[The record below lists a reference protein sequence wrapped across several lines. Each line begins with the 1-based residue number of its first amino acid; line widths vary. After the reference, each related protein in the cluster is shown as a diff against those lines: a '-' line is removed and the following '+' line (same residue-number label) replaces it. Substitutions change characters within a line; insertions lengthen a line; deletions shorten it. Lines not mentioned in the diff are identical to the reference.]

1 MTLQEAK
8 KRHKEL
14 VEEINRHNY
23 AYYVLARPVIS
34 DREYDKLYRELVEI
48 EKAFPELVT
57 PDSPTQRV
65 GGEPLKEFKPYKHGV
80 PMMSLDNTYSPGE
93 VMEFVG
99 RVKRAL
105 GTVELEWVVEPK
117 IDGVAVSLRYENGI
131 LTVGATRGDGET
143 GDDITE
149 NIKTIK
155 SVPLKIPVLPEV
167 AKESARGK
175 KNDDPMLLPGF
186 EENEFKIPQTIEV
199 RGEVYMPLEGFER
212 LNKEQEAIGG
222 EKFANPRNAAAGS
235 LKQLDPRIVA
245 QRPLDTIFYGLGLVV
260 KQDANVYVPE
270 TQIQLIEWLKR
281 MGFKTPERVWVCR
294 NEKELIDAINEL
306 DNVRHS
312 FKYETDGAVI
322 KLNSFELRERCGT
335 TAKAPKWAIAYKY
348 AAERAMTILKGITVQ
363 VGRTGALTP
372 VAELEPVEL
381 AGSTISR
388 ATLHNE
394 EEIRR
399 KDVRIGD
406 TVIIE
411 KAGEVIPAVVGVVF
425 EKRTGNE
432 KVFEFPRVC
441 PECGSIISKSSV
453 GGEEGVIWRCVN
465 EDCPAKIR
473 GRIEHWCSR
482 GAMDIEGAGE
492 VLVAQLVNQGL
503 VKDVADLYKLTVP
516 EVAQLERMGEKSATN
531 FINAINESKKRD
543 LWRLIYGLGILHV
556 GAGVAKELARHFAT
570 LDDLMNAS
578 KDEID
583 AIPDIGDV
591 IAESIF
597 QWFSDNRNRELI
609 ERLRK
614 TGLNFKSSL
623 YQPESRRANVLSGKT
638 FVLTGEL
645 DSMTREEAK
654 AKIESLGGK
663 VTSSVSKKT
672 TYVVAGKNPG
682 SKYDKAKELSV
693 PILNE
698 EEFLKLLKE
707 SGVS

>member
-1 MTLQEAK
+1 MTREEAK
-8 KRHKEL
+8 IRHKQL
-14 VEEINRHNY
+14 VEEIRRHDY
-23 AYYVLARPVIS
+23 AYYVLAKPVIS
-34 DREYDKLYRELVEI
+34 DFEYDRLYRELVEL
-48 EKAFPELVT
+48 EKVFPELVS

-65 GGEPLKEFKPYKHGV
+65 GGMPIKEFKPYKHGV
-80 PMMSLDNTYSPGE
+80 PMLSLDNTYSPAE
-93 VMEFVG
+93 VMEFVR
-99 RVKRAL
+99 RVRRVIPQ
-105 GTVELEWVVEPK
+105 GELEWVVEPK
-117 IDGVAVSLRYENGI
+117 VDGVAVSLRYDNGI

-155 SVPLKIPVLPEV
+155 SVPLRIPVIADLANRQKGAGEQQWAEVPE
-167 AKESARGK
+167 
-175 KNDDPMLLPGF
+175 
-186 EENEFKIPQTIEV
+186 TIEV
-199 RGEVYMPLEGFER
+199 RGEVYMPLDGFEK

-222 EKFANPRNAAAGS
+222 ERFANPRNAAAGS

-245 QRPLDTIFYGLGLVV
+245 QRPLDTVFYGVGLIV
-260 KQDANVYVPE
+260 KRDTKQYIPQ
-270 TQIQLIEWLKR
+270 TQFELVEWLKKL
-281 MGFKTPERVWVCR
+281 GFKTPERIWICR
-294 NEKELIDAINEL
+294 SEQELIDAINEL
-306 DNVRHS
+306 DRIRHS

-322 KLNSFELRERCGT
+322 KLNSFALREQCGT
-335 TAKAPKWAIAYKY
+335 TAKAPRWAIAYKY
-348 AAERAMTILKGITVQ
+348 AAERAQTVLKNIIVQ

-381 AGSTISR
+381 AGSCISR

-399 KDVRIGD
+399 KDIRIGD

-425 EKRTGNE
+425 EKRTGKE
-432 KVFEFPRVC
+432 KVFEFPRTC
-441 PECGSIISKSSV
+441 PECGSEVSRSSII
-453 GGEEGVIWRCVN
+453 GEEGVIWRCVN

-492 VLVAQLVNQGL
+492 TLIAQLVRTGL
-503 VKDVADLYKLTVP
+503 VRDVSDLYKLTVG

-531 FINAINESKKRD
+531 LINAIEVSKNRD
-543 LWRLIYGLGILHV
+543 LWRLIHGLGILHV
-556 GAGVAKELARHFAT
+556 GAGVSKELARHFPT

-578 KDEID
+578 KEQIN

-597 QWFSDNRNRELI
+597 QWFSDPKNRQLI

-614 TGLNFKSSL
+614 AGLNFKSSL
-623 YQPESRRANVLSGKT
+623 YSPAASRTGALAGKT

-645 DSMTREEAK
+645 DSMTRSEAA
-654 AKIESLGGK
+654 AKIEALGGK
-663 VTSSVSKKT
+663 VSSSVSKKT
-672 TYVVAGKNPG
+672 SFVIVGKNPG
-682 SKYDKAKELSV
+682 EKYEKAKQLGV

-698 EEFLKLLKE
+698 EEFLRLI
-707 SGVS
+707 G